1 MGNPDAIESD
11 APQSGPVA
19 RAGQEC
25 TDATPPPG
33 RHDSSR
39 ADGASVLAAD
49 LRNPLAV
56 VIANLQLLV
65 ELVARVQADAGR
77 RIPLSPEVAGWL
89 ASHLAEVGD
98 CLSDA
103 HAAAERIR
111 EIVAPSAKATSR

>member
-1 MGNPDAIESD
+1 
-11 APQSGPVA
+11 
-19 RAGQEC
+19 
-25 TDATPPPG
+25 
-33 RHDSSR
+33 
-39 ADGASVLAAD
+39 VLAAD